1 MNRFIAYL
9 LLSPLIFFVV
19 ASFIF
24 AISGNEE
31 DRVKMGQGLVWGTI
45 LLLAFWAFYFI

>member
-1 MNRFIAYL
+1 MNKFIAYL

-24 AISGNEE
+24 FISGNEE
-31 DRVKMGQGLVWGTI
+31 DRVKTGQALLWGII
-45 LLLAFWAFYFI
+45 LLLAFWGFYFI